1 MATNI
6 QQFPRTVI
14 AGDTLKASLE
24 TTTYKTSDGF
34 TLIVQF
40 YGPSSNPS
48 AYTYAQT
55 GSPTYFTTID
65 DTIVEIK
72 LPSSITSTFGV
83 GAYTHSIIA
92 TDGTD
97 SYTIESGQF
106 DVVPRAAD
114 LTDTDT
120 RSHNVRMLE
129 SINATLENRA
139 TKDQQSYSIAG
150 RSLSR
155 IPIVE
160 LLQLRDYYAEKVIIE
175 RGPRRT
181 KMYAYMRGGV

>member
-6 QQFPRTVI
+6 KQFPLRII
-14 AGDTLKASLE
+14 AGDTLKVEFVS
-24 TTTYKTSDGF
+24 TTYKTSDGF
-34 TLIVQF
+34 TLIVQL
-40 YGPSSNPS
+40 YGASGNPT
-48 AYTYAQT
+48 AYTYIQT
-55 GSPTYFTTID
+55 GSPSYFTTID
-65 DTIVEIK
+65 DTHIEFK

-97 SYTIESGQF
+97 SYTIEAGQF
-106 DVVPRAAD
+106 NVVPRAAD

-120 RSHNVRMLE
+120 RSHNVKM
-129 SINATLENRA
+129 INAIDATLENRA

-160 LLQLRDYYAEKVIIE
+160 LLQLKDYYLEKVIIE

-181 KMYAYMRGGV
+181 KMFVHMRGGI

>member
-1 MATNI
+1 MATNVK
-6 QQFPRTVI
+6 QFPLTVI
-14 AGDTLKASLE
+14 AGDTLKLTLVSS
-24 TTTYKTSDGF
+24 TYKTTDGF
-34 TLIVQF
+34 TLIVQL
-40 YGPSSNPS
+40 YGPSGNPT

-55 GSPTYFTTID
+55 GSPTYFTTIS
-65 DTIVEIK
+65 DTKIDFK
-72 LPSSITSTFGV
+72 LPASVTSTFGV

-97 SYTIESGQF
+97 SYTIEAGQF
-106 DVVPRAAD
+106 DVAPRAAD

-120 RSHNVRMLE
+120 RSHNVKMLE

-160 LLQLRDYYAEKVIIE
+160 LLQLRDYYAEKVNIE

-181 KMYAYMRGGV
+181 KMFVHMRGGV